1 MGWFAWHLQHR
12 LHFCTAEIDLFSFDI
27 VHSLNGVELIG
38 VLLAIAKFAT
48 SSKFCFIVGWAPY
61 IPCSISQNF

>member
-12 LHFCTAEIDLFSFDI
+12 LHLCAAEIDLFSFDI

-38 VLLAIAKFAT
+38 VLLAIAKFSA

-61 IPCSISQNF
+61 IPYSISQNF